1 MNIFVNVSTR
11 ANRSNKVASRPYFP
25 NDESSR
31 RIRLQTRFFLIPNL
45 RIETIEKES
54 LENFGNL
61 KFVKIVHWKEKGKIP
76 NFILNDIYTR
86 ILLLLFNTL
95 LI

>member
-1 MNIFVNVSTR
+1 MYRRVQIVLIKLHHDHIFQTMNPREEFDFKLDFS
-11 ANRSNKVASRPYFP
+11 
-25 NDESSR
+25 
-31 RIRLQTRFFLIPNL
+31 NL

-76 NFILNDIYTR
+76 NFILNDICTR

-95 LI
+95 LV